1 MSYLLITIIKVI
13 VIFAGLV
20 TTVSVMTLAERK
32 VSAFIQLRYGPN
44 RVGPWGVLQPL
55 ADGLKFFMKEEFTPD
70 QATRWLFMLAPALA
84 AVPALMTVAVIPF
97 TGEVFVFEGRP
108 VMGSIADLSIGA
120 IYVMAI
126 GGLGIYGIILAGWS
140 SNSKYSLLGGL
151 RASAQMISY
160 ELSMILTILAVVA
173 ISDSMNLRVITELQ
187 NADGVLSGL
196 LSWNIFRQPLAFVL
210 FLVCTYAETN
220 RTPFD
225 FAECES
231 ELVGGFHTEYSSMKF
246 ALFFI
251 GEYCAMIVM
260 ACLTVTLFLGGFE
273 IPGLPDAHWLL
284 GLAAFCAKT
293 TFFLV
298 LFIWVRWTIPR
309 FRYDQLMALGW
320 KVFLPLA
327 LVNIFLTGLYVT
339 SNA

>member
-1 MSYLLITIIKVI
+1 MSLLLIHILKVI
-13 VIFAGLV
+13 VIFGGLV
-20 TTVSVMTLAERK
+20 ATVSVMTLAERK

-44 RVGPWGVLQPL
+44 RVGPWGVLQPI
-55 ADGLKFFMKEEFTPD
+55 ADGLKFFTKEEFIPGE
-70 QATRWLFMLAPALA
+70 ATRWLFVLAPALA
-84 AVPALMTVAVIPF
+84 AIPALMTVAVIPF
-97 TGEVFVFEGRP
+97 AGEVFVYEGEP
-108 VMGSIADLSIGA
+108 IMGSIADLKIGA
-120 IYVMAI
+120 IYIMAI

-151 RASAQMISY
+151 RASASMISY

-173 ISDSMNLRVITELQ
+173 ISNTMNLRTITDLQ
-187 NADGVLSGL
+187 NEGGILA
-196 LSWNIFRQPLAFVL
+196 WNIFRQPLAFLL

-251 GEYCAMIVM
+251 GEYAAMIIM
-260 ACLTVTLFLGGFE
+260 ACLTVTLFLGGFAV
-273 IPGLPDAHWLL
+273 PGLPDAHWLL
-284 GLAAFCAKT
+284 GLAAFGVKT
-293 TFFLV
+293 SFFLV

-327 LVNIFLTGLYVT
+327 LVNIFLTGLYIT
-339 SNA
+339 FRP